1 MAQDESLGH
10 VDPSHVDRDA
20 VEKRILVVRGYRVL
34 LDRQLARLYGVSTK
48 ALNQAVRRNASRF
61 PIDFMFR
68 LTTEEQLA
76 VVGPGELDAG
86 RGGLR
91 VLAHAF
97 TEQGVAMLSSVLR
110 SPRAI
115 AVNIEIM
122 RVFVRLRR
130 WAVEHQELARR
141 MSELEHEFHDRNRE
155 HATHIE
161 RIYALLD
168 ELVEPPE
175 PEKTEWIGFR
185 PAPSDNV
192 VDN

>member
-1 MAQDESLGH
+1 MAQDESLTH
-10 VDPSHVDRDA
+10 LDRDA
-20 VEKRILVVRGYRVL
+20 LEKRILVVRGHRVL

-68 LTTEEQLA
+68 LTPEEQLA
-76 VVGPGELDAG
+76 IGGPGELDPG
-86 RGGLR
+86 RGGVR
-91 VLAHAF
+91 FLAHAF

-141 MSELEHEFHDRNRE
+141 MSELEHEFHDRNQE
-155 HATHIE
+155 HASHIE

-168 ELVEPPE
+168 ELVEPAE
-175 PEKTEWIGFR
+175 SEKTEWIGFR
-185 PAPSDNV
+185 PALSDSV
-192 VDN
+192 VDE